1 MNIESILSFEAPEI
15 KGIELTL
22 STQESQKSSDKDP
35 RRWALLDIETTGI
48 RPEEDDIIDVGYLL
62 FEGTTCIKQYQS
74 LVRYEGKL
82 SQFIQKLTGIKDKQ
96 LQKAPSWREVGDEL
110 KELIGCEI
118 IAHNAA
124 FEESFLGEFF
134 NRHASNGEVTTFVDS
149 MDFLGWMYPD
159 RSSLSL
165 EGFIQDFGL
174 ADKEMHRGFQ
184 DSVDLLK
191 VMLAA
196 KQDLKKTVEF
206 DHLFNSLMYRYEL
219 GDNFWS
225 WFWQLDE
232 EQTTELADAI
242 EFQADEIGD
251 LPQAGEV
258 QDLGG
263 EQDSLHWDEELSFDG
278 KSIKEIYRNTDKIR
292 EVFPDYHYRQ
302 GQEELSLRLGQSF
315 KNGVHSLIQ
324 APTGTG
330 KTLGYLLPTALFTAQ
345 DNEQVLVATGT
356 KALQS
361 QAINKDVPALKKLLG
376 NFAKDV
382 KIQRL
387 IGSSNHYCESTFRS
401 LIDSDDLL
409 ADKTFESRFS
419 QVFFEI
425 VFFWNSIR
433 PYEMKITRESTPS
446 VFKRKYSA
454 FYDLENSLAVDFR
467 SCTGFRC
474 PLKHGCSYIEGI
486 KEARE
491 SHIIVGNHSL
501 MFQWPKGLPRPLHI
515 IVDEAHRLENE
526 ATSAFSLEVSQY
538 ALDHLR
544 YQLNHLQGIGSL
556 FYLLAQFEN
565 TPGDSTEKINELR
578 IKALETGDM
587 LKEHLGPLQDQIEN
601 YFKTK
606 LRYTPQYWNEMPFDN
621 IAQKQNT
628 YSTAIYNHLDSIRH
642 ILDGL
647 EKELIPIQARFD
659 ISQMDGDA
667 QTTAFMR
674 FDSFANTLT
683 DIIVALNTVLG
694 MQKGYSNVLKY
705 KESDGFFLAACP
717 IDVGRIM
724 HDGLL
729 ETSTSVVFTSAT
741 LANASGNFGVRGI
754 EWATGYSYLETERR
768 FRTGLYLPNPFDYQ
782 NRARVFLCDDT
793 PSIHDQSFVPYCLE
807 KIYPT
812 IEALEGRTLLLF
824 SSRVRFENARELL
837 LEKYDG
843 KFPLFFQ
850 GMGQNVVEEFKR
862 SRAGILVGM
871 ESFGEGIDIPGEQ
884 LQFLFIDKIPDLR
897 MDLVIQDRRHFFE
910 GQLGNEFTEYYL
922 AHRARSLQQKLGRL
936 LRREGD
942 YGAAVIVDSRIKRW
956 KGRTSEKFT
965 ELLRPYNVKRMTLE
979 EAQEQ
984 ASDFILNFN
993 ENNSSIASSIEEQP
1007 TF

>member
-1 MNIESILSFEAPEI
+1 MFDITSNSP
-15 KGIELTL
+15 
-22 STQESQKSSDKDP
+22 Q

-48 RPEEDDIIDVGYLL
+48 RPDEDDIIDVGYLL
-62 FEGTTCIKQYQS
+62 FEGSTCIKQYQS
-74 LVRYEGKL
+74 LVRYDGKL
-82 SQFIQKLTGIKDKQ
+82 SQFIQKLTGIKDAQ
-96 LQKAPSWREVGDEL
+96 LKKAPAWAEVAEEL

-118 IAHNAA
+118 VAHNSQ
-124 FEESFLGEFF
+124 FEKSFLEEFF
-134 NRHASNGEVTTFVDS
+134 IRNASNGEETTFVDS
-149 MDFLGWMYPD
+149 MDFLGWLYPD
-159 RSSLSL
+159 RSSLNL
-165 EGFIQDFGL
+165 EGFIQDFKL

-191 VMLAA
+191 VMLVTRSER
-196 KQDLKKTVEF
+196 KKSLEF
-206 DHLFNSLMYRYEL
+206 DHFFNSVLYRYEL
-219 GDNFWS
+219 HDNFWS
-225 WFWQLDE
+225 FFWQLDDE
-232 EQTTELADAI
+232 AISQLEDAI
-242 EFQADEIGD
+242 EFSVEEFEEG
-251 LPQAGEV
+251 LEV
-258 QDLGG
+258 
-263 EQDSLHWDEELSFDG
+263 EQEESDPVALEWDESFDFSG
-278 KSIKEIYRNTDKIR
+278 QSIKQIYRNTDKIR
-292 EVFPDYHYRQ
+292 EVFPDYHYRE

-315 KNGVHSLIQ
+315 KNSVHALVQ

-345 DNEQVLVATGT
+345 EGQQVLVATGT

-361 QAINKDVPALKKLLG
+361 QAINKDVPALKRLLG
-376 NFAKDV
+376 NVAKDV

-387 IGSSNHYCESTFRS
+387 IGSSNHYCESTFRTM
-401 LIDSDDLL
+401 IENEDML
-409 ADKTFESRFS
+409 ADKSFEARFT

-425 VFFWNSIR
+425 VFFWNNLR
-433 PYEMKITRESTPS
+433 EYKDKITRESVPT
-446 VFKRKYSA
+446 VFKRKYPA
-454 FYDLENSLAVDFR
+454 FYDLEGSLAVDFR

-474 PLKHGCSYIEGI
+474 PLKNGCSYVEGI
-486 KEARE
+486 REARE
-491 SHIIVGNHSL
+491 SQIIVGNHSL
-501 MFQWPKGLPRPLHI
+501 MFQWPKGVPRPLHI

-538 ALDHLR
+538 ALDHMR

-556 FYLLAQFEN
+556 FYLLSQFET

-578 IKALETGDM
+578 LKAIETGDL
-587 LKEHLGPLQDQIEN
+587 LKDHLGPLQDQIEN

-606 LRYTPQYWNEMPFDN
+606 LKYTSLYWNEMPFEN

-642 ILDGL
+642 ILTGL
-647 EKELIPIQARFD
+647 ETELIPIQSRFD

-674 FDSFANTLT
+674 FDSFANALT

-694 MQKGYSNVLKY
+694 MKEGYSHVIKY

-717 IDVGRIM
+717 IDVGQIM

-729 ETSTSVVFTSAT
+729 ETSSSVVFTSAT

-754 EWATGYSYLETERR
+754 EWATGYAYLDTARR
-768 FRTGLYLPNPFDYQ
+768 FRTGLYLPNPFDYK
-782 NRARVFLCDDT
+782 NRARVFLCDDA
-793 PSIHDQSFVPYCLE
+793 PSIHDKSFVPYCLE
-807 KIYPT
+807 KLYPT

-824 SSRVRFENARELL
+824 SSRVRFETARELL

-862 SRAGILVGM
+862 SRGGILVGM

-884 LQFLFIDKIPDLR
+884 LSFLFIDKIPDLR

-910 GQLGNEFTEYYL
+910 AQLGNEFTEYYL

-936 LRREGD
+936 LRRESD
-942 YGAAVIVDSRIKRW
+942 FGAAVIVDSRIKRW
-956 KGRTSEKFT
+956 KGKTSEKFI
-965 ELLRPYNVKRMTLE
+965 ELLRPYDVQRVGMD
-979 EAQEQ
+979 EAQAQ
-984 ASDFILNFN
+984 ACDFIQNFTESPGDQSGAFE
-993 ENNSSIASSIEEQP
+993 ENQP
-1007 TF
+1007 SL